1 MTVDAEGKTLQNK
14 IEKKSSWNWRE
25 VFPED
30 VASWP
35 SCWFWYF
42 CLQICAV
49 PLSHHESTAV
59 MASWHEIIQ
68 RDSVCVCVSWAS
80 SLCFI
85 TADEWQKKWWN
96 TVPKSNGNL
105 LKYTG
110 RISTS
115 EIRMFSVRH
124 FFNFSK
130 ETRTVDLT
138 LSTATTDPLWF
149 SSTRHCLCSNVSVS
163 AFVSAGLASCRAEVV
178 HPSLTGLASAVYH
191 ARVGGL
197 CTYPSWRVRTNL
209 KHHASPS
216 EQIPD
221 QPWKCLGGENES
233 FQKTLCFL

>member
-1 MTVDAEGKTLQNK
+1 MLVLIFLPANLCCVTQ
-14 IEKKSSWNWRE
+14 SSWIHCS
-25 VFPED
+25 D
-30 VASWP
+30 G
-35 SCWFWYF
+35 
-42 CLQICAV
+42 
-49 PLSHHESTAV
+49 V
-59 MASWHEIIQ
+59 MAFDNTKRQ
-68 RDSVCVCVSWAS
+68 CVCGSWAS

-85 TADEWQKKWWN
+85 TVDEWQKKWWN

-115 EIRMFSVRH
+115 EIRMFSIRH
-124 FFNFSK
+124 FLNFSK

-149 SSTRHCLCSNVSVS
+149 SSTRSCLCSNVRVSLSV
-163 AFVSAGLASCRAEVV
+163 FVSAGLASCRAEVV

-209 KHHASPS
+209 
-216 EQIPD
+216 
-221 QPWKCLGGENES
+221 
-233 FQKTLCFL
+233 